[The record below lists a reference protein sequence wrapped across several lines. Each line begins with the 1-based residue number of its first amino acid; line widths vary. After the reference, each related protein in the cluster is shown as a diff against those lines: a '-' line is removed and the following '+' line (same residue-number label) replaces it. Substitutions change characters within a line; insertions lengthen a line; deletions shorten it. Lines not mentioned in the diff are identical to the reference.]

1 MIEKL
6 DKKSKI
12 KFLIIGFVILSIFSF
27 FLSIVLG
34 NYYENTYEYKS
45 LVKKEIK
52 GRIIDMKD
60 ESRGSYYLKIKC
72 LKSISELHSL
82 PIAWDVE
89 EYNIQIGDSVCKEA
103 KSKKIAF
110 YKLKNGI
117 YKKIALIEF

>member
-6 DKKSKI
+6 DTKTKI
-12 KFLIIGFVILSIFSF
+12 KFLIIGFIILSIFSF

-34 NYYENTYEYKS
+34 NYYENTNEYKS

-52 GRIIDMKD
+52 GRIIDLKD
-60 ESRGSYYLKIKC
+60 ESKGSYYLKVKS
-72 LKSISELHSL
+72 LKSTSELHSL

-89 EYNIQIGDSVCKEA
+89 EYNIQIGDSVYKKA

-110 YKLKNGI
+110 YKLKNGS
-117 YKKIALIEF
+117 YKKIAIIEF

>member
-6 DKKSKI
+6 DTKSKI
-12 KFLIIGFVILSIFSF
+12 KFLIIGF
-27 FLSIVLG
+27 IVLHLCSFLFVLVYS

-60 ESRGSYYLKIKC
+60 ESRGSYYLKIKS
-72 LKSISELHSL
+72 LKSTSELHSL
-82 PIAWDVE
+82 PIALDVE

>member
-1 MIEKL
+1 MKNEANFKVRN
-6 DKKSKI
+6 
-12 KFLIIGFVILSIFSF
+12 FLLIGFIILSIFSF
-27 FLSIVLG
+27 FLSILLG
-34 NYYENTYEYKS
+34 NYYENTNEYKS

-60 ESRGSYYLKIKC
+60 ESKGSYYLKIKS
-72 LKSISELHSL
+72 LKSTSELHSL

-117 YKKIALIEF
+117 YKKIAIIEF